1 MSSRTKNKAK
11 LNCTQIKW
19 NSPLANFGKQF
30 LLIAFSFTR
39 NIWWQPSCSSLTL
52 VYHTKSLK
60 VLKFALIFI
69 SDFVLFEQDIVEI
82 FFPSQIIVTL
92 NRKFCN
98 HERPSLAHP
107 QIIHSTRLP
116 KMCFFSD
123 ICFWIHEISP
133 VSFLSRAIGSSLILR
148 LNNKSHC
155 ELQIKECK
163 DYCVLRLAKRW

>member
-1 MSSRTKNKAK
+1 MSSRTKNMAK
-11 LNCTQIKW
+11 LNCTQVKW

-69 SDFVLFEQDIVEI
+69 LILCCLSRTSLK

-116 KMCFFSD
+116 KICFFSD

-133 VSFLSRAIGSSLILR
+133 VSFLSHAIGSSLILR
-148 LNNKSHC
+148 LNNRSHC

-163 DYCVLRLAKRW
+163 DDCVLRLAKRW